1 MISDQKLQYYKEEYN
16 GHKLIYVRFSNEDF
30 IFRTLTV
37 KEYEMIM
44 RLYTDTFKQETAICS
59 LGCLYPETYEFSECE
74 FGVLPSVVAGYLKS
88 LSDFDSSENIFNEYY
103 YAKANSN
110 LYQQCMDLI
119 KAFIGDYTYEEM
131 EDWTWQKLMDMT
143 VRAENIAKLQGYDYH
158 IEENE
163 ESKPVKP
170 TIHNE
175 EDVNSILAKKVNP
188 LIYFNEEIRKEI
200 NLNNKITE
208 DLFIIGIKLW
218 NDEGALNVFRE
229 QKIRKEQYQ
238 S

>member
-30 IFRTLTV
+30 VFRTLTV

-44 RLYTDTFKQETAICS
+44 RMYSDQFKQETAICNMS
-59 LGCLYPETYEFSECE
+59 CVYPEDYDFSECE
-74 FGVLPSVVAGYLKS
+74 FGVLPSVVTGYIKR
-88 LSDFDSSENIFNEYY
+88 LSDFENPQDIFAEYDL
-103 YAKANSN
+103 AKASSN

-158 IEENE
+158 ITKNE
-163 ESKPVKP
+163 DANIQTPS
-170 TIHNE
+170 IHNE
-175 EDVNSILAKKVNP
+175 NDVNNVIKQKINP
-188 LIYFNEEIRKEI
+188 LIFFKEEIQKEV
-200 NLNNKITE
+200 NLNNNII
-208 DLFIIGIKLW
+208 DNPFIIGKSW
-218 NDEGALNVFRE
+218 NNKELLDGFRK
-229 QKIRKEQYQ
+229 QKIKTET
-238 S
+238 